1 MHHWDVKV
9 GIISRCCLFCYCK
22 QPEDTIWSPRY
33 KLKLGEWRMK
43 PPQIFSPYFP
53 TTGSH
58 TSSTDKPWAAVR
70 TMLTETRQTLTNIIG
85 LSSWFCRTFL
95 VHREGFIFLY
105 SAVARKHLWGRGSNN
120 CVCDT
125 ARIWEEEVQKLAPLV
140 VQPVLYL
147 QICLVLCNIS
157 DIILICSFL

>member
-1 MHHWDVKV
+1 MDHWDVKV

-105 SAVARKHLWGRGSNN
+105 SAVARKHLWGRGRGTV
-120 CVCDT
+120 CVIQQEYGKRKYRNWLLLLFNLSYIC
-125 ARIWEEEVQKLAPLV
+125 RYVWCCVILV
-140 VQPVLYL
+140 
-147 QICLVLCNIS
+147 
-157 DIILICSFL
+157 ILF

>member
-1 MHHWDVKV
+1 MDHWDVKV

-105 SAVARKHLWGRGSNN
+105 SAVARKHLWGRGRRTV
-120 CVCDT
+120 CVWYSKNMGRGSTEIGSSCCST
-125 ARIWEEEVQKLAPLV
+125 CP
-140 VQPVLYL
+140 
-147 QICLVLCNIS
+147 IS
-157 DIILICSFL
+157 ADMFGAV